1 MHRSNPDA
9 ETVISTLRANEAALR
24 ARGITHAALFGSRA
38 RGDNTPDS
46 DIDILIETDPG
57 ALNDLYDYAAIK
69 AAVAA
74 LFDTDV
80 DVVNRDFLK
89 PSIRPVAENHLIHA
103 F

>member
-1 MHRSNPDA
+1 
-9 ETVISTLRANEAALR
+9 LRANEAALR

-38 RGDNTPDS
+38 RGDNTADS

-57 ALNDLYDYAAIK
+57 VLNDLYDYAAIK

-74 LFDTDV
+74 LFDADV